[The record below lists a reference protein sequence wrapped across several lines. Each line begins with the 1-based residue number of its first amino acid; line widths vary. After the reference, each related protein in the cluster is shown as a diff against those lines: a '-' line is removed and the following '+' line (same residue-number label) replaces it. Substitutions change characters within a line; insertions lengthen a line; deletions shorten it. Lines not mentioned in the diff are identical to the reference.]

1 MVTWEWEKHLSCI
14 FKHNLPLTY
23 CLIFFFLSSL
33 LYFLTQK
40 VPKTSALGKN
50 RHKRPLLMPPQAS
63 IRSGTGAKAHS
74 FGELKF
80 PSSQTLL
87 TRNGATPGF
96 RLFAGC
102 CGPLISAA
110 ILKIIYTRANL
121 QTCLAQWPANKR
133 PCIGFFNG
141 AVSLSATDY
150 SLLALRDYPCKRT
163 ERVPVILSVA
173 KDLKQNGL

>member
-1 MVTWEWEKHLSCI
+1 MSYI
-14 FKHNLPLTY
+14 
-23 CLIFFFLSSL
+23 L
-33 LYFLTQK
+33 LFVVLAVLFDAKST
-40 VPKTSALGKN
+40 KN
-50 RHKRPLLMPPQAS
+50 F
-63 IRSGTGAKAHS
+63 GTRK
-74 FGELKF
+74 K
-80 PSSQTLL
+80 SSQAPFAHATIGEHSVGRLL
-87 TRNGATPGF
+87 ATPGF

-150 SLLALRDYPCKRT
+150 SLLALRDYLCKRT
-163 ERVPVILSVA
+163 DRVRVMLEQSEA
-173 KDLKQNGL
+173 SKNAGLLRLANPHSKSNFKKNRHCVSNCCC

>member
-1 MVTWEWEKHLSCI
+1 MVCFTLNLLSFI
-14 FKHNLPLTY
+14 
-23 CLIFFFLSSL
+23 L
-33 LYFLTQK
+33 LVVVLAVLFDAKST
-40 VPKTSALGKN
+40 KN
-50 RHKRPLLMPPQAS
+50 F
-63 IRSGTGAKAHS
+63 GTRK
-74 FGELKF
+74 K
-80 PSSQTLL
+80 SSQAPFAHAAIGEHSVGRLL
-87 TRNGATPGF
+87 ATPGF

-102 CGPLISAA
+102 CGPLISAV

-173 KDLKQNGL
+173 KDLKL

>member
-1 MVTWEWEKHLSCI
+1 MCSSI
-14 FKHNLPLTY
+14 RLT
-23 CLIFFFLSSL
+23 LDLL
-33 LYFLTQK
+33 LYILFVVVLAVLFDAKST
-40 VPKTSALGKN
+40 KN
-50 RHKRPLLMPPQAS
+50 F
-63 IRSGTGAKAHS
+63 GTRK
-74 FGELKF
+74 K
-80 PSSQTLL
+80 SSQAPFAHATIGEHSVGRLL
-87 TRNGATPGF
+87 ATPGF

-150 SLLALRDYPCKRT
+150 LCKSFTTLKQLISSLLQQIP
-163 ERVPVILSVA
+163 PP
-173 KDLKQNGL
+173 